1 MASRCAGEITENVPN
16 RDAGLADALNAIR
29 DGKATAKEA
38 MDQVWLECGPPM
50 LTLEIPGRGRY
61 TLTHL
66 VLDVNGT
73 IAVDGHLIPGVKERL
88 SRLARTLEIVMV
100 TADTYGRQRAIDS
113 ELEMTAERLT
123 LGQPE
128 APQKAEVIRRLGA
141 AGTVAIGNGANDV
154 EMLKAAALS
163 IAVLGEEGTSL
174 GAVQA
179 ADVLAR
185 SIVDALDL
193 LLHPRRLV
201 ATLRQ

>member
-1 MASRCAGEITENVPN
+1 
-16 RDAGLADALNAIR
+16 
-29 DGKATAKEA
+29 
-38 MDQVWLECGPPM
+38 M

-61 TLTHL
+61 TFTHL

-88 SRLARTLEIVMV
+88 NRLARTLEIVMI
-100 TADTYGRQRAIDS
+100 TADTYGRQQAIDS
-113 ELEMTAERLT
+113 ELEMTAERVM

-128 APQKAEVIRRLGA
+128 APQKAEVVRRLGA

-154 EMLKAAALS
+154 EMLKVAALS

-174 GAVQA
+174 GAIQA

>member
-1 MASRCAGEITENVPN
+1 
-16 RDAGLADALNAIR
+16 
-29 DGKATAKEA
+29 
-38 MDQVWLECGPPM
+38 M

-113 ELEMTAERLT
+113 ELEMTAEHLT

-163 IAVLGEEGTSL
+163 IVVLGEEGTSL